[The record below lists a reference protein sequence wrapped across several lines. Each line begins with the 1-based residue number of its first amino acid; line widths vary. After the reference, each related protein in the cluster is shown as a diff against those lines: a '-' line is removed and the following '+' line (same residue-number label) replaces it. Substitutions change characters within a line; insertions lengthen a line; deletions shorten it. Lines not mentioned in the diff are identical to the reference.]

1 MAFEDAIREISK
13 IVDDPIGADVVALNA
28 GEMVKEDRDL
38 SVISPTLIIEAL
50 KAFDSAPIFIS
61 C

>member
-13 IVDDPIGADVVALNA
+13 IVDDPIGADVVALNV

-38 SVISPTLIIEAL
+38 SVIPPTFIIEAL
-50 KAFDSAPIFIS
+50 KAFDSAHIFIF